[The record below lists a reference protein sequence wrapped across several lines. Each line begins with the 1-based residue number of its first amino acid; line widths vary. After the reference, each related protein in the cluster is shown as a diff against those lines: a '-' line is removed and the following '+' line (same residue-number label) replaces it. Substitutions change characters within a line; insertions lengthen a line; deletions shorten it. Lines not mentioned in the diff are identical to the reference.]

1 MIESAMLVGI
11 GWGLA
16 SIPVTVLWRKLRQAR
31 ADAALCRAALVD
43 AQSGGVEGLAPKGG
57 GGPPPVIR

>member
-1 MIESAMLVGI
+1 MIESAILVGI

-16 SIPVTVLWRKLRQAR
+16 SIPVTVLWRKLKESR
-31 ADAALCRAALVD
+31 AQTALCRAALAD